1 MRYSQARS
9 VPMNKQTFAERFC
22 TRHQI
27 PISHYREA
35 VLKLSLYPS
44 ARLLW
49 PALRLV
55 PGHFAADREF
65 INNVGSIK
73 RLRDFDIEVF
83 AYINDPNNRGFL
95 RKVLKLRVSAA
106 RLNGL
111 LWSTLRDG
119 SDQPF
124 GADEDGDDKL

>member
-1 MRYSQARS
+1 
-9 VPMNKQTFAERFC
+9 MNKQTFAERFC
-22 TRHQI
+22 VRHNI
-27 PISHYREA
+27 PFSQYRDA
-35 VLKLSLYPS
+35 VLKQSLYPA

-49 PALRLV
+49 PLLNMI
-55 PGHFAADREF
+55 PGHFMADREF
-65 INNVGSIK
+65 ISNVGSIK

-95 RKVLKLRVSAA
+95 RRGLKLRVSAA

-124 GADEDGDDKL
+124 AQEESNDKA

>member
-1 MRYSQARS
+1 
-9 VPMNKQTFAERFC
+9 MNKQTFAERFC
-22 TRHQI
+22 ARNNI
-27 PISHYREA
+27 PLSDFREA

-49 PALRLV
+49 PVLKLV

-65 INNVGSIK
+65 ISNVGGIK

-83 AYINDPNNRGFL
+83 AFANDPNNRGFL

-124 GADEDGDDKL
+124 AEEESDDKE